1 MASKT
6 KKTVTPSKDMQAP
19 EKFSSP
25 LDMQYKG
32 PLDEAPDLDRQMTVE
47 QMDAMQA
54 KYRNEMLGEVVL
66 DDRQVPGPSPVGDWR
81 EGFEKEYG
89 WIAPNN
95 VIGFYRAILQ
105 ELYRLRVGK

>member
-19 EKFSSP
+19 D
-25 LDMQYKG
+25 LDM
-32 PLDEAPDLDRQMTVE
+32 QMTVE

-54 KYRNEMLGEVVL
+54 KYRNEMLGEVVRGQA
-66 DDRQVPGPSPVGDWR
+66 DDWR

-105 ELYRLRVGK
+105 ELYRMRVGK

>member
-25 LDMQYKG
+25 LDMQEHKVNK
-32 PLDEAPDLDRQMTVE
+32 APDLDMQMTVD

-54 KYRNEMLGEVVL
+54 KYRNEMLGEVVRGRA
-66 DDRQVPGPSPVGDWR
+66 DDWR
-81 EGFEKEYG
+81 AGFEKEYG

-105 ELYRLRVGK
+105 ELYRMRVGK

>member
-6 KKTVTPSKDMQAP
+6 KKVATPLKD
-19 EKFSSP
+19 EKVPVKFASP
-25 LDMQYKG
+25 LDMEYKD
-32 PLDEAPDLDRQMTVE
+32 PEIRKEMTVE
-47 QMDAMQA
+47 QMEKLQDR
-54 KYRNEMLGEVVL
+54 YRGEFLGTPVL
-66 DDRQVPGPSPVGDWR
+66 DDRQVPGPAPVGDWR

-105 ELYRLRVGK
+105 ELYRMRVGK

>member
-1 MASKT
+1 MAKQNKKAIQEADSK
-6 KKTVTPSKDMQAP
+6 
-19 EKFSSP
+19 ENLKFSSP
-25 LDMQYKG
+25 LDMQEHKVNK
-32 PLDEAPDLDRQMTVE
+32 ASDLDMQMTVE

-54 KYRNEMLGEVVL
+54 KYRNEMLGEVVRGRE
-66 DDRQVPGPSPVGDWR
+66 DDWR

-105 ELYRLRVGK
+105 ELYRMRVGK